1 LVDKQP
7 DPNAYYYVLIVEG
20 ADRIGLYF
28 PHKVA
33 SERVAM
39 RVLVWAQ
46 RVSPARVLA
55 RRWFSLDPPEKD
67 LQVTGSGT
75 GPVFWRVGRVRGPEV
90 KTQGGSYTLTL
101 PAAPGLTF
109 EIAESS
115 KVVLKMYYN
124 QGKWEEVPLG
134 R

>member
-1 LVDKQP
+1 
-7 DPNAYYYVLIVEG
+7 VLIVEG

-28 PHKVA
+28 PPYKGA
-33 SERVAM
+33 YERVPM

-46 RVSPARVLA
+46 RVSQARVLA
-55 RRWFSLDPPEKD
+55 RKWFPLDPPEKD

-75 GPVFWRVGRVRGPEV
+75 GPVFWRVKGFRGPEV

-115 KVVLKMYYN
+115 KVVRKMYYN
-124 QGKWEEVPLG
+124 QGKWEEVPSG